1 MAVVRHPSPL
11 AWPWFATFAPSRTK
25 LGRSPN
31 FMECRVFSRRIFRPL
46 LALAFASALVG
57 GAGVF
62 SSAAQAQNQ
71 PIAPDTM
78 AARVQG
84 CTACHGV
91 HGEGTDNDYF
101 PRLAGKPADYL
112 YNQLQNFREGRRKYP
127 PMNYLVTY
135 LSDDYLHQIA
145 TYFSNQRPPY
155 PAPAKSNVSASTLA
169 RGQQIVLN
177 GDTAKNIPACAA
189 CHGKGLTGMQPAI
202 PGLVGLH
209 SDYISAQV
217 GAWKS
222 GTRHA
227 KAPDCMQQ
235 IASRLTDDDVT
246 AVAAWLSTQQA
257 PANPVPAPAGSL
269 KMPLQCGSEPQ

>member
-1 MAVVRHPSPL
+1 VS
-11 AWPWFATFAPSRTK
+11 
-25 LGRSPN
+25 
-31 FMECRVFSRRIFRPL
+31 SRRIFRPL
-46 LALAFASALVG
+46 LAPLMALALVG
-57 GAGVF
+57 SAFAVTVAA
-62 SSAAQAQNQ
+62 SAEASAAETQASQ
-71 PIAPDTM
+71 PMAPDTM

-145 TYFSNQRPPY
+145 TYFSQQRPPY
-155 PAPAKSNVSASTLA
+155 PQPAKPTASTSTVA

-177 GDTAKNIPACAA
+177 GDASKNIPACAA
-189 CHGKGLTGMQPAI
+189 CHGTGLTGMEPAI

-209 SDYISAQV
+209 ADYISAQL
-217 GAWKS
+217 GAWRS
-222 GTRHA
+222 GSRHA

-235 IASRLTDDDVT
+235 IATRLTDDDVS
-246 AVAAWLSTQQA
+246 AVAAWLSTQTA
-257 PANPVPAPAGSL
+257 PANPVPAPAGSR
-269 KMPLQCGSEPQ
+269 KMPLACGSEPQ

>member
-1 MAVVRHPSPL
+1 
-11 AWPWFATFAPSRTK
+11 
-25 LGRSPN
+25 
-31 FMECRVFSRRIFRPL
+31 MECRVFSRRIFRPL
-46 LALAFASALVG
+46 LAMAFASALVG
-57 GAGVF
+57 SAGVF

-155 PAPAKSNVSASTLA
+155 PPPAKSNVSATTLA

-177 GDTAKNIPACAA
+177 GDASKNIPACAA

-269 KMPLQCGSEPQ
+269 KMPLKCGSELQ

>member
-1 MAVVRHPSPL
+1 
-11 AWPWFATFAPSRTK
+11 
-25 LGRSPN
+25 
-31 FMECRVFSRRIFRPL
+31 MECRVSSRRIFRPL
-46 LALAFASALVG
+46 LAPLMALALFGSASIA
-57 GAGVF
+57 GAAEAQAPAQV
-62 SSAAQAQNQ
+62 SAQAAQ
-71 PIAPDTM
+71 PVAPDTM

-145 TYFSNQRPPY
+145 TYFSQQRPPY
-155 PAPAKSNVSASTLA
+155 PQPVKPTVPASTVTK
-169 RGQQIVLN
+169 GQQLVLN
-177 GDTAKNIPACAA
+177 GDPSRKIPACAA
-189 CHGKGLTGMQPAI
+189 CHGATLTGMEPAI

-209 SDYISAQV
+209 TDYISAQL
-217 GAWKS
+217 GAWRAGS
-222 GTRHA
+222 RHA

-235 IASRLTDDDVT
+235 IATRLTDDDVS
-246 AVAAWLSTQQA
+246 AVAAWLSTQTA
-257 PANPVPAPAGSL
+257 PANPVPAPAGSR
-269 KMPLQCGSEPQ
+269 KMPLACGSEPQ